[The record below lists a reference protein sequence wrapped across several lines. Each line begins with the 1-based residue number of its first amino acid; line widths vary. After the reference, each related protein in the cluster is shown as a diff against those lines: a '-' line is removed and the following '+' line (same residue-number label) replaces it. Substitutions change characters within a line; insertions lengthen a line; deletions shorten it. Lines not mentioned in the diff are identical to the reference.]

1 MTKQNQGNDTS
12 GSNILGNDQSN
23 SNPELQPALEKV
35 ETMVGM
41 VSDVQTSFSKD
52 PDANRQEL
60 LDAIQRLQTM
70 VDELSAHFAT
80 RH

>member
-1 MTKQNQGNDTS
+1 MSNQDHDSKQ
-12 GSNILGNDQSN
+12 GSILSN
-23 SNPELQPALEKV
+23 NRVNVKSVNQPALEKV

-41 VSDVQTSFSKD
+41 VSDIQSSFTNNAKTD
-52 PDANRQEL
+52 QQEL
-60 LDAIQRLQTM
+60 LDAIQKLQAM

>member
-12 GSNILGNDQSN
+12 GSIILGNDQSN